1 MGTYLLSV
9 IIPVFNQ
16 WQLTRNCLLSLK
28 QYTPGENFEVI
39 VVDNGSSDETNTHCP
54 IVGQNLF
61 GQQFKY
67 IRLER
72 NINFGPAC
80 NLGAKKSQGHFLFF
94 LNNDTLV
101 TENWLPPL
109 LNAFDEDK
117 NLGAVGPL
125 LLYPDNR
132 VQHFGICFS
141 PLKLVS
147 HLYENF
153 PRIHPVLKKKRKLQ
167 AITGAA
173 FFIPRS
179 LFLQYN
185 GFYEAYKNGYE
196 DIDLCVQIN
205 MAGKKLLVI
214 PDTII
219 YHFTSQ
225 SSGRFEHETE
235 NTSIANHRCM
245 SRFIPDKHRF
255 YVEDGYNFQLTYFLN
270 IVPELSQEQLDNLY
284 HDKPDEFDYEWYM
297 QKLSMEPFWLQGYND
312 LWQYWIQEKNWS
324 RLLELMNRL
333 VYIFP
338 IEIVLPKLEYLSKKI
353 NNDFLNRKVYQIK
366 STLTERKLM
375 IQQAIQSGYLEKLAT
390 QDDILRSAILKW
402 QQKYGLK

>member
-1 MGTYLLSV
+1 M
-9 IIPVFNQ
+9 
-16 WQLTRNCLLSLK
+16 
-28 QYTPGENFEVI
+28 
-39 VVDNGSSDETNTHCP
+39 
-54 IVGQNLF
+54 
-61 GQQFKY
+61 
-67 IRLER
+67 
-72 NINFGPAC
+72 
-80 NLGAKKSQGHFLFF
+80 
-94 LNNDTLV
+94 

-153 PRIHPVLKKKRKLQ
+153 PLIHPVLKKKRKLQ

-225 SSGRFEHETE
+225 SSGRFDYDIE
-235 NTSIANHRCM
+235 NRHIAQQRCKKKLT
-245 SRFIPDKHRF
+245 PDKHRF

-390 QDDILRSAILKW
+390 QDDILRPAILKW
-402 QQKYGLK
+402 QQKYGLY